1 MSIRNT
7 VIALIAL
14 AVLGGLAF
22 FASRTP
28 EPSKTHQLFDIK
40 PADIQSIQLQSPGR
54 DILVRRASDKSWQMA
69 KPLLTRADVS
79 ASDAMASAIAN
90 LEVVGTAD
98 PNPTDLAPFG
108 LEHPAVTVTATT
120 ANGAALPAILVGK
133 DAPIG
138 GNSFIKLANDPAVLL
153 VASIFP
159 GEVVKNTDDLRSHQ
173 LLSLK
178 PADVNRIVLTRAD
191 GSSFEFVKQN
201 DQWLITKPSKYAA
214 DPAMITQL
222 LNAITAAKANAF
234 VADKPDDAALDRY
247 GLKHP
252 SATVAL
258 YGGSDNRIE
267 TLLFGFQV
275 PDSTHNQTYARRA
288 EGNQPVCDVADYLV
302 KAVTHSFDEYRDK
315 TVLPFEQSKVGS
327 LRMAGGPVDVT
338 VTRGPSDKWT
348 VSSAGKSVA
357 GDPDVIASLLDQLHS
372 LKGSSVASPTLTD
385 PLHYGMV
392 KPNMLVT
399 INDQHGKLIG
409 TVKLSVMEVSTNPL
423 AAAAGQKTL
432 HRSFGYAVSS
442 TNPAVYQVEPS
453 AVTDLENTADHLSA
467 MAAPTPSPAPSAAAT
482 PEAIPSSAAAGS

>member
-7 VIALIAL
+7 VIALVAL

-28 EPSKTHQLFDIK
+28 EPSKTHQLFAIK
-40 PADIQSIQLQSPGR
+40 PADIESIQLRSPGR

-69 KPLLTRADVS
+69 KPLLTRADAS

-90 LEVVGTAD
+90 LEVLGTAD
-98 PNPTDLAPFG
+98 PNPPDLAPFG
-108 LEHPAVTVTATT
+108 LEHPAVTVTLTT

-153 VASIFP
+153 VASVFP
-159 GEVVKNTDDLRSHQ
+159 GEVVKNTDDLRSHE

-201 DQWLITKPSKYAA
+201 DKWLITKPSNYPA
-214 DPAMITQL
+214 DPAQITQL

-234 VADKPDDAALDRY
+234 VEDKPDDAALDHY

-258 YGGSDNRIE
+258 YGGSDNRVE

-288 EGNQPVCDVADYLV
+288 EGNQPICDVADYLV
-302 KAVTHSFDEYRDK
+302 KAVTHSFDEYRDR
-315 TVLPFEQSKVGS
+315 TVLPFEQSNVGS
-327 LRMAGGPVDVT
+327 VRMAGGPDDVT
-338 VTRGPSDKWT
+338 GTRS
-348 VSSAGKSVA
+348 
-357 GDPDVIASLLDQLHS
+357 
-372 LKGSSVASPTLTD
+372 
-385 PLHYGMV
+385 
-392 KPNMLVT
+392 
-399 INDQHGKLIG
+399 
-409 TVKLSVMEVSTNPL
+409 
-423 AAAAGQKTL
+423 
-432 HRSFGYAVSS
+432 
-442 TNPAVYQVEPS
+442 
-453 AVTDLENTADHLSA
+453 
-467 MAAPTPSPAPSAAAT
+467 
-482 PEAIPSSAAAGS
+482 